1 MRVAAGFGT
10 VPALLSISE
19 RTDMNCEF
27 TDSLMLKIWDRSTI
41 VAALDVMVQ
50 DLARHARTTMDNVV
64 VSRTGPD
71 TFTARLVGDHSCT
84 ELHQEVPC

>member
-1 MRVAAGFGT
+1 MRIAAGFGT

-19 RTDMNCEF
+19 STDMNCEF
-27 TDSLMLKIWDRSTI
+27 TDSLTLKIWDRSTI

-50 DLARHARTTMDNVV
+50 DLATRAGTTMDNVA

-71 TFTARLVGDHSCT
+71 TFTARLISDHSCS